1 MKRIVRSDAALGAA
15 CGLVASL
22 IVWLTHAS
30 LGASY
35 LILLAVIV
43 IGFIIAIGPERGQLW
58 REMRGL
64 PPTERPRR

>member
-1 MKRIVRSDAALGAA
+1 MRRIVRSDAGLGIA

-30 LGASY
+30 VGAAY

-43 IGFIIAIGPERGQLW
+43 IGFIITIGPERGQLW

-64 PPTERPRR
+64 PPAGRPKR